1 MSDTFKALVVDQ
13 DDEKTDASFKT
24 LSTAD
29 LPEGDVTVQVE
40 YSTLNY
46 KDAMVVGGL
55 GNLVRDYPH
64 VPGVDFSGTVLES
77 ENADYKPGDKVVLTG
92 WRVGEWH
99 WGGFSE
105 RARVKG
111 DWLIPLPTGLDTRQ
125 AMAIGTAGFTSML
138 CVEAL
143 EGAGLAPDSGD
154 VLVTGAGGGVGSVAI
169 AILAGLGYRVVAS
182 SGRAETHDFLSAM
195 GADEIIDR
203 SELSE
208 ETKRPMEKERWAGA
222 IDTVGGTTL
231 ARLLGQMKYGSSVAA
246 CGVAGGFKLSTTVF
260 PFILRGV
267 NLLGV
272 ESVLVPKEQRIR
284 VWDRIAKDLPMD
296 KLDRITTEAALD
308 DLPDLCKAILKGQV
322 QGRTVIKIS

>member
-13 DDEKTDASFKT
+13 DGEKTSASFKT
-24 LSTAD
+24 LSSAD

-111 DWLIPLPTGLDTRQ
+111 DWLIPLPGGLDTRQ
-125 AMAIGTAGFTSML
+125 AMAIGTAGFT
-138 CVEAL
+138 
-143 EGAGLAPDSGD
+143 DRK
-154 VLVTGAGGGVGSVAI
+154 SV
-169 AILAGLGYRVVAS
+169 V
-182 SGRAETHDFLSAM
+182 
-195 GADEIIDR
+195 
-203 SELSE
+203 
-208 ETKRPMEKERWAGA
+208 
-222 IDTVGGTTL
+222 
-231 ARLLGQMKYGSSVAA
+231 
-246 CGVAGGFKLSTTVF
+246 
-260 PFILRGV
+260 
-267 NLLGV
+267 
-272 ESVLVPKEQRIR
+272 
-284 VWDRIAKDLPMD
+284 
-296 KLDRITTEAALD
+296 
-308 DLPDLCKAILKGQV
+308 
-322 QGRTVIKIS
+322 